1 MKPLPIGIDDFK
13 KLIDKNYYYVDKTL
27 LIKELLD
34 KKAEVTL
41 FTRPRRFG
49 KTLNMSMLQYFFEK
63 TEEDNSYLFKELKI
77 INESKKYL
85 EHMGKYPVINLSLKS
100 AKQPTF
106 EMSYKKIKEAI
117 ADEFKRYSEVLNGN
131 ILFEDEKE
139 DFTNI
144 MLKKADISTYN
155 TSLKFLSKCLKRYYK
170 KDVIILID
178 EYDVPLENAFF
189 EGFYDK
195 MVKFLRSLF
204 ESALKTNP
212 SLEFAVVTG
221 CLRISKESIFTGLN
235 NLKINSILDDKYA
248 EYFGFTDKE
257 VIKICNDYNM
267 SQKYKEIKEWYNGYI
282 FGETNVYNPW
292 SVIQYIDDLKTN
304 INKYPSSYWANTS
317 SNSIVKTLI
326 EKADDDTK
334 EEIESLIEGKS
345 IEKPI
350 HEDITYDEVYKSM
363 DNLWNFMFFTGYF
376 KKVSE
381 SMSSTGQKFIKLEI
395 PNKEVKYIFIT
406 KIENW
411 LDERIEN
418 ENFDD
423 MYNAMFEGD
432 EKSLENEITDLLLDT
447 ISFHDSYENFYR
459 GFLAGILAK
468 LRSYNYKVK
477 SNRENGMGCS
487 DIIVQST
494 VKKGKAVIIEIKV
507 AKDIKDLEKK
517 CNEALEQIE
526 KNKYDIE
533 LIQYGYKD
541 ILKYGIT
548 FFKKKCMVKL
558 KK

>member
-13 KLIDKNYYYVDKTL
+13 KLINENYYYVDKTL

-34 KKAEVTL
+34 NKGEVNL

-63 TEEDNSYLFKELKI
+63 TEEDNSYLFNGLKI
-77 INESKKYL
+77 MNESKKYL
-85 EHMGKYPVINLSLKS
+85 EYMGKYPVINLSLKS

-106 EMSYKKIKEAI
+106 EMSYKKIREAI
-117 ADEFKRYSEVLNGN
+117 SDEFKRYSEVLNGN
-131 ILFEDEKE
+131 VLFEDEKE

-144 MLKKADISTYN
+144 MLQKADLSTYN
-155 TSLKFLSKCLKRYYK
+155 TSLKLLSKCLKRYYK
-170 KDVIILID
+170 QNVIILID

-189 EGFYDK
+189 EGFYDE

-212 SLEFAVVTG
+212 SLEFAVITG
-221 CLRISKESIFTGLN
+221 CLRISKESIFTGMN
-235 NLKINSILDDKYA
+235 NLEIVSILNKSYE
-248 EYFGFTDKE
+248 EYFGFTNTE
-257 VIKICNDYNM
+257 ITKICKDYNIND
-267 SQKYKEIKEWYNGYI
+267 KYSEIKEWYDGYI
-282 FGETNVYNPW
+282 FGDENVYNPW
-292 SVIQYIDDLKTN
+292 SVVRYVKDIA
-304 INKYPSSYWANTS
+304 INGEKYPSPYWSNTS

-334 EEIESLIEGKS
+334 EEIESLIEGKA

-376 KKVSE
+376 KKLSE
-381 SMSSTGQKFIKLEI
+381 SMSNTGQRFIKLEI

-406 KIENW
+406 KIKSW

-447 ISFHDSYENFYR
+447 ISFHDSYENFYH
-459 GFLAGILAK
+459 GFLSGVFAK

-477 SNRENGMGCS
+477 SNRENGMGRS
-487 DIIVQST
+487 DIIIKST

-507 AKDIKDLEKK
+507 AKDIKDLKKK
-517 CNEALEQIE
+517 CEEALEQIE
-526 KNKYDIE
+526 KNKYDVE

>member
-1 MKPLPIGIDDFK
+1 MKPLPIGVDDFK
-13 KLIDKNYYYVDKTL
+13 KLIDENYYYVDKTL

-34 KKAEVTL
+34 NKGEVNL

-63 TEEDNSYLFKELKI
+63 TEEDNSYLFNGLKI
-77 INESKKYL
+77 MNESKEYL
-85 EHMGKYPVINLSLKS
+85 DYMGKYPVINLSLKS

-106 EMSYKKIKEAI
+106 EMSYKKIREAI

-131 ILFEDEKE
+131 VLFEDEKE

-144 MLKKADISTYN
+144 MLQKADLSTYN
-155 TSLKFLSKCLKRYYK
+155 TSLKLLSKCLKRYYK
-170 KDVIILID
+170 ENVIILID
-178 EYDVPLENAFF
+178 EYDVPLENSFF
-189 EGFYDK
+189 EGFYDE

-212 SLEFAVVTG
+212 SLEFAVITG
-221 CLRISKESIFTGLN
+221 CLRISKESIFTGMN
-235 NLKINSILDDKYA
+235 NLEIVSILNKSYE
-248 EYFGFTDKE
+248 EYFGFTNAE
-257 VIKICNDYNM
+257 ITKICKDYDIND
-267 SQKYKEIKEWYNGYI
+267 KYSEIKEWYDGYV
-282 FGETNVYNPW
+282 FGDENVYNPW
-292 SVIQYIDDLKTN
+292 SVVRYVKDVA
-304 INKYPSSYWANTS
+304 INGEKYPSPYWSNTS

-406 KIENW
+406 KIKSW

-432 EKSLENEITDLLLDT
+432 EKSFENEITDLLLDT
-447 ISFHDSYENFYR
+447 ISFHDSYENFYH

-477 SNRENGMGCS
+477 SNRENGMGRS

-494 VKKGKAVIIEIKV
+494 VKKGKAIIIEIKV

-526 KNKYDIE
+526 KNKYDVE